1 MTKTRFCGIIATS
14 FLGVISVDDYYLALR
29 TFILYNM
36 NYLMHDKMEFPNISF
51 DFKEKEAR
59 NEILELV
66 NQELRMNTLNF
77 KLSDLEKIIDGV
89 FNPNLDNPVVE
100 ITDYKRFFGNLSKL
114 MNMKYDVVERQ
125 NLLKFI
131 WLRMT
136 PDDFKNPEDFLEKN
150 INILKDRTFIDY
162 LEEKTIDVPFF
173 KDYKVTA
180 FTHNTYYFNESIND
194 MEFTISNDEVGVKLP
209 VVRYGIYE
217 KNGEK
222 VCEIGSIQHITS
234 NYYDSKMIQLEKK
247 VDRLKYKLNKD
258 VSEYYKYKVEPK
270 SLISLLLFVGM
281 LKEKGINKIIVPAM
295 YPLAN
300 LYHIKRVEC
309 YKTFLRGRWTKETAK
324 TENSKFRQEVKLLDK
339 IDRIDEI
346 SASKTNNLLRLFER
360 LLYHLDG
367 STITNYPGEV
377 SNYFEFTFNTDSIKG
392 ESVKQLIKKSE

>member
-1 MTKTRFCGIIATS
+1 MTKASFCVIIATS
-14 FLGVISVDDYYLALR
+14 FLGVIGVDDYYLALR

-59 NEILELV
+59 DEILELV
-66 NQELRMNTLNF
+66 NQELRMNTLSF
-77 KLSDLEKIIDGV
+77 KLSDLEEIIDGV

-100 ITDYKRFFGNLSKL
+100 IIDYKRFFRNLNELMSMKL
-114 MNMKYDVVERQ
+114 DPFERQ

-136 PDDFKNPEDFLEKN
+136 PDDFKRPEDFLEKN
-150 INILKDRTFIDY
+150 VNILKDNTFNDY
-162 LEEKTIDVPFF
+162 LKEQSINVPFL

-180 FTHNTYYFNESIND
+180 LTYNTYYFNESMND
-194 MEFTISNDEVGVKLP
+194 MSFTIYSDEVGVKLP

-217 KNGEK
+217 RNGEK
-222 VCEIGSIQHITS
+222 ICEIGSIQHMST

-270 SLISLLLFVGM
+270 SLISLLLFVDM
-281 LKEKGINKIIVPAM
+281 LKGKGINKVVVPAM
-295 YPLAN
+295 YPLDSS
-300 LYHIKRVEC
+300 YHEKRVEC
-309 YKTFLRGRWTKETAK
+309 YKTFLRGRWTKETVKIQNA
-324 TENSKFRQEVKLLDK
+324 KFRQEFKLLDK

-346 SASKTNNLLRLFER
+346 SASKTNNLIRLFER
-360 LLYHLDG
+360 LLYHLED

-377 SNYFEFTFNTDSIKG
+377 SSYFEFDLNTNNIKG
-392 ESVKQLIKKSE
+392 EYVKSLIK